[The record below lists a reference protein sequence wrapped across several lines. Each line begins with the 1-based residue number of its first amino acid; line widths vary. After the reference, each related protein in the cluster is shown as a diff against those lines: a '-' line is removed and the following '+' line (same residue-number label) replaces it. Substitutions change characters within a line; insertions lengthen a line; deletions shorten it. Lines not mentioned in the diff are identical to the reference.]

1 MKLNGWQRL
10 WLVVSVLVGV
20 GILFARWESLPT
32 YGKVLDEFS
41 GDLLHWNNCT
51 MHFMNK
57 EAGRDNLFDKECWG
71 YTKQIVEREREN
83 VVEAKNYK
91 LSILSERQFE
101 WWSKTI
107 GVWLGLNLI
116 VLLGF
121 LCGKWIIRGFKSTKA

>member
-1 MKLNGWQRL
+1 
-10 WLVVSVLVGV
+10 
-20 GILFARWESLPT
+20 
-32 YGKVLDEFS
+32 
-41 GDLLHWNNCT
+41 
-51 MHFMNK
+51 MHFMDK
-57 EAGRDNLFDKECWG
+57 EAGRGSLYDKECWG

-116 VLLGF
+116 VALGF